1 MNNETYKYL
10 KFWQQK
16 INEKLPI
23 SQTMKIYTPK
33 YKWQKIL
40 PFWILKLF
48 VKPTSFYNCFPT
60 QIESIVNTNNEFTY
74 NVKFSYK
81 DVE

>member
-16 INEKLPI
+16 INEKPPI

-33 YKWQKIL
+33 YKWQKLL
-40 PFWILKLF
+40 PFWFLKII
-48 VKPTSFYNCFPT
+48 VKPTTLHDCFPV
-60 QIESIVNTNNEFTY
+60 QFESITNTNNEFTC

-81 DVE
+81 DVK

>member
-16 INEKLPI
+16 INEKPPI
-23 SQTMKIYTPK
+23 SQTIKFYKLK

>member
-16 INEKLPI
+16 IDEKPPI
-23 SQTMKIYTPK
+23 SQTIKIYKPK

-40 PFWILKLF
+40 PFWMLKLF
-48 VKPTSFYNCFPT
+48 VKPTIFYDCFPKA
-60 QIESIVNTNNEFTY
+60 IDSVCDGEVNLTFS
-74 NVKFSYK
+74 VKMNF
-81 DVE
+81 